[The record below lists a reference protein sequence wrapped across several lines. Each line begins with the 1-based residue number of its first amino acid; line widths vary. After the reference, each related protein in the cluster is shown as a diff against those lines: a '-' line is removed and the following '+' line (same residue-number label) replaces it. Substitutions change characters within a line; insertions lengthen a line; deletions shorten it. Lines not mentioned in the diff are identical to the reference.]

1 MSLRTASLA
10 LLAGL
15 TLAAPTA
22 AYAAPTVPAAAHVE
36 KAAAPAPAP
45 APRDQAAN
53 YADREAKSGQ
63 VSDYEGGNV
72 VVVLSGG
79 TLLVLLLII
88 LLVA

>member
-1 MSLRTASLA
+1 MSLRTASLT

-22 AYAAPTVPAAAHVE
+22 AHASPTTPVAAHVE

-45 APRDQAAN
+45 REQAAS

-63 VSDYEGGNV
+63 VADYEGGNV
-72 VVVLSGG
+72 VIVLSGG
-79 TLLVLLLII
+79 TLVVLLLVLLL
-88 LLVA
+88 VT

>member
-22 AYAAPTVPAAAHVE
+22 AYASPTAPAAAHVE

-63 VSDYEGGNV
+63 VADYEGGNV
-72 VVVLSGG
+72 VIVLSGG
-79 TLLVLLLII
+79 TLLVLLLVL